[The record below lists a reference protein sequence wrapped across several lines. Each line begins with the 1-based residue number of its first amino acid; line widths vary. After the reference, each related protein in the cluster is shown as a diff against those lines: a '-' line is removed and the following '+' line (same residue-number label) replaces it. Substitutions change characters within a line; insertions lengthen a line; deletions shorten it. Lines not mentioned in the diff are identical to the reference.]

1 MVAQNCF
8 LPYTLS
14 NNVSILANILQKY
27 SCSVKTIQMH
37 NHLNSFYGS
46 KNINTKSGGR
56 GEGTSCPACMTTE
69 AKLKIFCLEAK
80 QFGIL

>member
-1 MVAQNCF
+1 
-8 LPYTLS
+8 
-14 NNVSILANILQKY
+14 
-27 SCSVKTIQMH
+27 MH